1 MLSWKYTA
9 PAFVVPL
16 AFTIDPR
23 GLGLL
28 FQAPAGVIAWSVFT
42 ASLGVVAIA
51 VSAAGWI
58 SRRASPL
65 ERALAA
71 IAAALLFVPSVAV
84 ALSGAALL
92 AVIIAVHWR
101 RG

>member
-9 PAFVVPL
+9 PAFIVPF

-28 FQAPAGVIAWSVFT
+28 LQASAGAVVWSLLT
-42 ASLGVVAIA
+42 ASFGVLAIV

-58 SRRASPL
+58 RRAASPV

-84 ALSGAALL
+84 ALTGAVLL
-92 AVIIAVHWR
+92 AVVVAVHWR
-101 RG
+101 RA

>member
-1 MLSWKYTA
+1 
-9 PAFVVPL
+9 VPF

-28 FQAPAGVIAWSVFT
+28 FQASAGVIAWSVLT
-42 ASLGVVAIA
+42 ASLGVLATAVA
-51 VSAAGWI
+51 AAGWL
-58 SRRASPL
+58 RRAASPV

-84 ALSGAALL
+84 ALTGAALL
-92 AVIIAVHWR
+92 AVVAAVHWR
-101 RG
+101 RA

>member
-9 PAFVVPL
+9 PAFVVPF

-28 FQAPAGVIAWSVFT
+28 FQASAGGIAWSVFT

-51 VSAAGWI
+51 VSAVGWI
-58 SRRASPL
+58 RRAASPV
-65 ERALAA
+65 ERTLVATAA
-71 IAAALLFVPSVAV
+71 VLLFVPNVAA

-92 AVIIAVHWR
+92 AVVVAVHWL